1 MKIPDNI
8 YMNICKVFQEI
19 YKNKFELNELN
30 IAEVGS
36 RGKNM
41 TCRYRITV
49 PEEMESVTFSYYDA
63 VVYDAVYTLYRANCS
78 KFTLTD
84 LLRVMSGDEKVRF
97 YCTKGKIQKREQRL
111 RDSLEKLRNTTI
123 AIDYSEEVQM
133 RELKDDKGKPL
144 EGFVADYLIPVA
156 VEKNGKAYWFL
167 EGRELPVYKYAEDIG
182 QMISVSR

>member
-49 PEEMESVTFSYYDA
+49 QKEMQNVKFSYYDA
-63 VVYDAVYTLYRANCS
+63 AVYDAVYTLYKTNYS

-97 YCTKGKIQKREQRL
+97 ESRGWKNKVHAVNKKLCAILDIYKKCGYVTEYELLRNEPRSLVRGLEILGEIKKVELRKKRETET
-111 RDSLEKLRNTTI
+111 SAEKT
-123 AIDYSEEVQM
+123 AEV
-133 RELKDDKGKPL
+133 K
-144 EGFVADYLIPVA
+144 
-156 VEKNGKAYWFL
+156 
-167 EGRELPVYKYAEDIG
+167 
-182 QMISVSR
+182 

>member
-1 MKIPDNI
+1 
-8 YMNICKVFQEI
+8 MNICKVFQEI

-49 PEEMESVTFSYYDA
+49 QEEMQNVKFSYYDA
-63 VVYDAVYTLYRANCS
+63 AVYDAVYILYKTNYS

-97 YCTKGKIQKREQRL
+97 YCTKSRIQKREQKL
-111 RDSLEKLRNTTI
+111 RDSLEKLRNHR
-123 AIDYSEEVQM
+123 Y
-133 RELKDDKGKPL
+133 
-144 EGFVADYLIPVA
+144 
-156 VEKNGKAYWFL
+156 
-167 EGRELPVYKYAEDIG
+167 
-182 QMISVSR
+182 